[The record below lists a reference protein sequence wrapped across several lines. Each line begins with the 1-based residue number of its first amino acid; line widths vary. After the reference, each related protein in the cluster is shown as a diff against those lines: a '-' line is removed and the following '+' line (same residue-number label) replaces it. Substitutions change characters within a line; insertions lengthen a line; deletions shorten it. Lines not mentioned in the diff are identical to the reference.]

1 MLQLRYKSESNGIH
15 MFKDQL
21 EQHIKELKIEFKAG
35 KKLAELDAKRAR
47 LREWVPRITGT
58 IQVLEEKMTK
68 LNQSFDSNNK

>member
-35 KKLAELDAKRAR
+35 QKTCGVGCK
-47 LREWVPRITGT
+47 TGT
-58 IQVLEEKMTK
+58 FTRMGTTHHRYH
-68 LNQSFDSNNK
+68 SSDGGRDD